1 MGLIFE
7 ILWDVILVSL
17 FWLYYCYIDLSIV
30 RKLKFLLLVEM
41 NYDFEMLLNIFSFFI
56 RK

>member
-30 RKLKFLLLVEM
+30 KKLKFLILVEM